1 MSEPAK
7 NQDARKQLKRIV
19 DAGFNLLQGAG
30 SNAAGSVVG
39 FMVGGPAGA
48 AVGGVVGWAVSQGL
62 GRLGCEFSKRT
73 LAPREEAR
81 VGCVLA
87 LGVEQIRMRLEAGD
101 QVRTDGFFDSTLYDR
116 SAADEVM
123 ENILLKSQRE
133 PEEKKLPFM
142 ANLFANIVF
151 DSTISSEMAHQITK
165 TAGELT
171 YRQLCLLRLA
181 AIRNKF
187 DLNKS
192 DYREQKSFP
201 KELYQVLYECLGLY
215 SRGYISFGGEVAF
228 GPTDVKPASMTVQ
241 GLGADTYNLMGLSDI
256 PQEEIVS
263 IATPLQSDG

>member
-1 MSEPAK
+1 MSESAP
-7 NQDARKQLKRIV
+7 NQDARKQIKRIV
-19 DAGFNLLQGAG
+19 DAGISLAQGAG
-30 SNAAGSVVG
+30 GNAAGAVVG

-48 AVGGVVGWAVSQGL
+48 AAGGVVGWAVSQGL
-62 GRLGCEFSKRT
+62 ERLGCEFSKRT

-87 LGVEQIRMRLEAGD
+87 LGVEQIRKRLEAGE
-101 QVRTDGFFDSTLYDR
+101 QVRTDGFFDSTMNNR
-116 SAADEVM
+116 SGADEVM

-151 DSTISSEMAHQITK
+151 DSTISSEMAHQVTK
-165 TAGELT
+165 TAEELT

-181 AIRNKF
+181 AIRDEF
-187 DLNKS
+187 DLNQS
-192 DYREQKSFP
+192 DYRGQESFS

-215 SRGYISFGGEVAF
+215 SRGYINFGGNVAF
-228 GPTDVKPASMTVQ
+228 GPTDVEPASMTVQ
-241 GLGADTYNLMGLSDI
+241 GLGANTYILMGLDAI

-263 IATPLQSDG
+263 IAIPLQSDG